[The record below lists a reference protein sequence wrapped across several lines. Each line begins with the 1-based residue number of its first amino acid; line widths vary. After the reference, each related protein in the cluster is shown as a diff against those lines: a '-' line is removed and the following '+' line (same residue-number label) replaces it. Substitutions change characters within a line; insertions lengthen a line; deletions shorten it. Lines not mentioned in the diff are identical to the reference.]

1 MKIKQMT
8 MIALLGLAM
17 VPAWAQTD
25 KYDGAP
31 VDILPLENPNFGL
44 MHHKTST
51 DAKTKSV
58 SAKYRAGRPDHV
70 NNALFKSF
78 VPVFNQDRGSCG
90 SAGAVRYMFTSE
102 VASFRNVDA
111 SDDNNSYPSH
121 FTWLTTYSHSDK
133 RQILR
138 HVGVPSA
145 AVYGG
150 RTYSALFGS
159 QDYSWNNYGW
169 MQGYDK
175 WYSAM
180 FNRLQNAWS
189 FPISLETEE
198 GREAL
203 KHWMW
208 NHNGD
213 DDFICGGV
221 AQIGVASAVTQ
232 KAIPNTAANQEAGV
246 VGMKYVGSWGETYD
260 HSLTMVGYDDRIE
273 FDLDGNGVCGE
284 AEKDE
289 VGAWII
295 VNSWGAGWAN
305 KGFIYCPYAYAGPWK
320 PRADKSKE
328 FFKPTV
334 YFIRKNYRPIR
345 TFKIKMDYTYRSEIA
360 LSIGIASDTSAT
372 KPELTLEMEHF
383 RYAGNNSISGKDPD
397 AEMPMLGTWADGVHD
412 EPMEFGYDVT
422 DLTSGFDRTKPLKYF
437 FIVKSKSG
445 AKGTGHIYNV
455 SLMDYELDPNGL
467 ETPFPMEV
475 TELSGGGKTTMVSM
489 VATGEP
495 AAKPRNLVLNDGK
508 LQWDAPAQV
517 SLKLTGYNVYAD
529 GVLIDSL
536 TADATSYTVA
546 TGSTLSYSLK
556 ARYASNG
563 GTLLSAMSNQVR
575 AAANEEAS
583 TDNYV
588 FNFQDDI
595 FTVPDLLNEY
605 CPEFT
610 LEFWVKLKSSVRH
623 PQDIGGFD
631 IFALQMTASRTISF
645 GWETLNSGHAYRE
658 SAVTLAADRWNHV
671 ALVVDKNTMSV
682 YVNGSRKKQFSS
694 VSYNGVPALGELNF
708 GSIGNPLNCYLDEIR
723 IWKKACT
730 SRELLYNNRQPIAR
744 PDLQDDLMAY
754 FKMDLIDDNGETKL
768 RDCARGHHGIF
779 VDYNPEAREVDNSF
793 LTMKRESNANFSI
806 SAGPHYPGDNIELT
820 ANSLLSATG
829 WKWEVPGADVDNLNS
844 QKAQVVYNE
853 VGKYPVS
860 LTVTDVDGTD
870 TTKVDTI
877 EIVAAPEPV
886 VDFNI
891 PAEILPAG
899 ERFSFVNKSTA
910 PGSRFV
916 WTMKGADEE
925 TVNGTNAGATYNNAG
940 TYDVT
945 LTAVSSS
952 GNKSV
957 TKQVTVTKAAPRS
970 AFNVSP
976 RYIIKGEEVYLTDHS
991 RYQPT
996 SWFWLITNNGNN
1008 SGVVGQKSSFTP
1020 DKAGFYNVSLTTT
1033 NDQGKSTVE
1042 EKNAFIVANADSKNG
1057 LHFGGDNQLLTFDCP
1072 FDAATSSFTV
1082 EWWMNPSKLEG
1093 AFSMQCGSALTFS
1106 TDALGVISVANSR
1119 SAFKSSNNFV
1129 IANEWHHYAVV
1140 YNAGRG
1146 TFYRDGEL
1154 INTTANTIGV
1164 PAADLSGKFV
1174 IGTAKNGMNTMMDEL
1189 RVWGKNFTQDLVRQY
1204 ANQPIEDV
1212 KAAEENDALL
1222 LYYNFN
1228 QGSGNVTDQTS
1239 GQHDGV
1245 RSGFGPDGDAWGLSM
1260 GVFTL
1265 NFDQVKKRN
1274 VSSTYLTNYRKNFL
1288 YDADAPVQGTSYF
1301 KVLSDGDKSTWQTE
1315 NAVTEGDIITG
1326 VHVEKSTG
1334 LMAMRTRY
1342 NNFAATLKDHKIFQ
1356 TLKLKKGIY
1365 TLSMDLARNS
1375 YSGSGSIYFAVNEG
1389 TSLPNTVDMATATD
1403 AVDLVSQGNRE
1414 LRFIVTEDDAE
1425 FTIGLVFNVTGYMS
1439 WAVNE
1444 FKLMCEEIEV
1454 QQADGIRSLRDAV
1467 EKGAQAAIRPIAG
1480 GVSVYSSDIQLVTV
1494 CDVQGR
1500 ILFSEKMSGLQR
1512 IALPVGIYIVNGT
1525 KVAVTK

>member
-536 TADATSYTVA
+536 TLH
-546 TGSTLSYSLK
+546 GSHRL
-556 ARYASNG
+556 
-563 GTLLSAMSNQVR
+563 
-575 AAANEEAS
+575 
-583 TDNYV
+583 
-588 FNFQDDI
+588 
-595 FTVPDLLNEY
+595 
-605 CPEFT
+605 
-610 LEFWVKLKSSVRH
+610 
-623 PQDIGGFD
+623 
-631 IFALQMTASRTISF
+631 
-645 GWETLNSGHAYRE
+645 HA
-658 SAVTLAADRWNHV
+658 
-671 ALVVDKNTMSV
+671 
-682 YVNGSRKKQFSS
+682 
-694 VSYNGVPALGELNF
+694 
-708 GSIGNPLNCYLDEIR
+708 
-723 IWKKACT
+723 
-730 SRELLYNNRQPIAR
+730 
-744 PDLQDDLMAY
+744 
-754 FKMDLIDDNGETKL
+754 
-768 RDCARGHHGIF
+768 
-779 VDYNPEAREVDNSF
+779 
-793 LTMKRESNANFSI
+793 
-806 SAGPHYPGDNIELT
+806 
-820 ANSLLSATG
+820 
-829 WKWEVPGADVDNLNS
+829 
-844 QKAQVVYNE
+844 
-853 VGKYPVS
+853 
-860 LTVTDVDGTD
+860 
-870 TTKVDTI
+870 
-877 EIVAAPEPV
+877 
-886 VDFNI
+886 
-891 PAEILPAG
+891 
-899 ERFSFVNKSTA
+899 
-910 PGSRFV
+910 
-916 WTMKGADEE
+916 
-925 TVNGTNAGATYNNAG
+925 
-940 TYDVT
+940 
-945 LTAVSSS
+945 
-952 GNKSV
+952 
-957 TKQVTVTKAAPRS
+957 
-970 AFNVSP
+970 
-976 RYIIKGEEVYLTDHS
+976 
-991 RYQPT
+991 
-996 SWFWLITNNGNN
+996 
-1008 SGVVGQKSSFTP
+1008 
-1020 DKAGFYNVSLTTT
+1020 
-1033 NDQGKSTVE
+1033 
-1042 EKNAFIVANADSKNG
+1042 
-1057 LHFGGDNQLLTFDCP
+1057 
-1072 FDAATSSFTV
+1072 
-1082 EWWMNPSKLEG
+1082 
-1093 AFSMQCGSALTFS
+1093 
-1106 TDALGVISVANSR
+1106 
-1119 SAFKSSNNFV
+1119 
-1129 IANEWHHYAVV
+1129 
-1140 YNAGRG
+1140 
-1146 TFYRDGEL
+1146 
-1154 INTTANTIGV
+1154 
-1164 PAADLSGKFV
+1164 
-1174 IGTAKNGMNTMMDEL
+1174 
-1189 RVWGKNFTQDLVRQY
+1189 
-1204 ANQPIEDV
+1204 
-1212 KAAEENDALL
+1212 
-1222 LYYNFN
+1222 
-1228 QGSGNVTDQTS
+1228 
-1239 GQHDGV
+1239 
-1245 RSGFGPDGDAWGLSM
+1245 
-1260 GVFTL
+1260 
-1265 NFDQVKKRN
+1265 
-1274 VSSTYLTNYRKNFL
+1274 
-1288 YDADAPVQGTSYF
+1288 
-1301 KVLSDGDKSTWQTE
+1301 
-1315 NAVTEGDIITG
+1315 
-1326 VHVEKSTG
+1326 
-1334 LMAMRTRY
+1334 
-1342 NNFAATLKDHKIFQ
+1342 
-1356 TLKLKKGIY
+1356 
-1365 TLSMDLARNS
+1365 
-1375 YSGSGSIYFAVNEG
+1375 
-1389 TSLPNTVDMATATD
+1389 
-1403 AVDLVSQGNRE
+1403 
-1414 LRFIVTEDDAE
+1414 
-1425 FTIGLVFNVTGYMS
+1425 
-1439 WAVNE
+1439 
-1444 FKLMCEEIEV
+1444 
-1454 QQADGIRSLRDAV
+1454 
-1467 EKGAQAAIRPIAG
+1467 
-1480 GVSVYSSDIQLVTV
+1480 
-1494 CDVQGR
+1494 
-1500 ILFSEKMSGLQR
+1500 
-1512 IALPVGIYIVNGT
+1512 
-1525 KVAVTK
+1525 

>member
-1 MKIKQMT
+1 MKIRQMT
-8 MIALLGLAM
+8 MTALMALVMMPAM
-17 VPAWAQTD
+17 AQTD

-31 VDILPLENPNFGL
+31 IDIRPLENPNYGL
-44 MHHKTST
+44 LRHKTST

-58 SAKYRAGRPDHV
+58 SAKYREGRPDHV
-70 NNALFKSF
+70 NNALYKSF

-111 SDDNNSYPSH
+111 SDDANSYPSH

-189 FPISLETEE
+189 FPISLEDET

-213 DDFICGGV
+213 DDYICGGV

-232 KAIPNTAANQEAGV
+232 KPIPNTAANKAAGV

-284 AEKDE
+284 ADKDE

-305 KGFIYCPYAYAGPWK
+305 QGFIYCPYAYAGPWK

-334 YFIRKNYRPIR
+334 YFIRKNYRPLR
-345 TFKIKMDYTYRSEIA
+345 TFKILMDYSYRSEIA
-360 LSIGIASDTSAT
+360 LSIGISKNVNAT
-372 KPELTLEMEHF
+372 KPDLTFEMEHF
-383 RYAGNNSISGKDPD
+383 RYSGNNNDNKPD
-397 AEMPMLGTWADGVHD
+397 AEMPMLGQWADGIHE

-422 DLTSGFDRTKPLKYF
+422 DMTSGFDRSQPLKYF
-437 FIVKSKSG
+437 FIVKSKDG
-445 AKGTGHIYNV
+445 AKGTGHIYKV

-467 ETPFPMEV
+467 EVPFPMEV
-475 TELSGGGKTTMVSM
+475 TELSGGNKTTMVSL
-489 VATGEP
+489 VVNGEP
-495 AAKPRNLVLNDGK
+495 APKPRNVTLNGTQMK
-508 LQWDAPAQV
+508 WDAPTEV
-517 SLKLTGYNVYAD
+517 TLKLTGYNVYAD
-529 GVLIDSL
+529 GLLIDSL
-536 TADATSYTVA
+536 DADATSYDIA
-546 TGSTLSYSLK
+546 ANSKLSYSLK

-563 GTLLSAMSNQVR
+563 GILLSPMSEQVR
-575 AAANEEAS
+575 VPEEEEAS
-583 TDNYV
+583 DDNYV
-588 FNFQDDI
+588 FNFNDDI
-595 FTVPDLLNEY
+595 FTVPDLLNQY
-605 CPEFT
+605 YPQFT
-610 LEFWVKLKSSVRH
+610 LEFWIKLKSTTRH
-623 PQDIGGFD
+623 MQEIGGFD
-631 IFALQMTASRTISF
+631 VFALQVTQSRTVNF
-645 GWETLNSGHAYRE
+645 GWETLNKGHAYRE
-658 SAVTLAADRWNHV
+658 SGVTLTSDRWNHV
-671 ALVVDKNTMSV
+671 ALVVDKNTMTV
-682 YVNGSRKKQFSS
+682 FVNGSRKQQFSS
-694 VSYNGVPALGELNF
+694 VSYCGMPALGELNF
-708 GSIGNPLNCYLDEIR
+708 GSVGNQLNCYLDEIR
-723 IWKKACT
+723 MWKSART
-730 SRELLYNNRQPIAR
+730 LRELSYNNRQPIAR
-744 PDLQDDLMAY
+744 PDLQDDLLAY
-754 FKMDLIDDNGETKL
+754 FKMDVIDDNGEKKL

-779 VDYNPEAREVDNSF
+779 VNYNPEAQEVDNSF
-793 LTMKRESNANFSI
+793 MTVKRDQVANFTI

-820 ANSLLSATG
+820 ANSLLTATD
-829 WKWEVPGADVDNLNS
+829 WKWTLPGADVDNLNLP
-844 QKAQVVYNE
+844 KVQVTYNE

-860 LTVTDVDGTD
+860 LTVTDVDGSD

-886 VDFNI
+886 IDFDI
-891 PAEILPAG
+891 PAEVLPAG
-899 ERFSFVNKSTA
+899 ERFSFINKSEA
-910 PGSRFV
+910 PGYRYV

-925 TVNGTNAGATYNNAG
+925 TVNATNAGATYNIAG

-945 LTAVSSS
+945 LSAINATGS
-952 GNKSV
+952 KSV
-957 TKQVTVTKAAPRS
+957 TKQVTVTKTAPLS
-970 AFNVSP
+970 VFSVSP
-976 RYIIKGEEVYLTDHS
+976 RYVIKGDNVYLTDRS

-996 SWFWLITNNGNN
+996 SWLWLVSNNGNN
-1008 SGVVGQKSSFTP
+1008 TGIVGQKSSFVPDTP
-1020 DKAGFYNVSLTTT
+1020 GYYNVSLTTT

-1057 LHFGGDNQLLTFDCP
+1057 LHFGGDNQLLTFDNP
-1072 FDAATSSFTV
+1072 FTEETTNFTV

-1093 AFSMQCGSALTFS
+1093 AFSLQCGSALTIT
-1106 TDALGVISVANSR
+1106 TDANGVISIANSR
-1119 SAFKSSNNFV
+1119 TSVKSVAKYV
-1129 IANEWHHYAVV
+1129 IANEWHHYAIV
-1140 YNAGRG
+1140 YNLGRG
-1146 TFYRDGEL
+1146 TFYRDGVS
-1154 INTTANTIGV
+1154 ISSSSNTVGITPVDFG
-1164 PAADLSGKFV
+1164 GQFV
-1174 IGTAKNGMNTMMDEL
+1174 IGSATNGMTTMIDEL
-1189 RVWGKNFTQDLVRQY
+1189 RVWNKSLSRDLIRQY

-1212 KAAEENDALL
+1212 KAAEENDGLL

-1228 QGSGNVTDQTS
+1228 QGSGNATDQTS
-1239 GQHDGV
+1239 GKHDGV

-1265 NFDQVKKRN
+1265 NFGESKVRN
-1274 VSSTYLTNYRKNFL
+1274 VTSTYLTNYRKNFL
-1288 YDADAPVQGTSYF
+1288 YDAEAPVNGTSYF
-1301 KVLSDGDKSTWQTE
+1301 KVLEDDEESTWKSE
-1315 NAVTEGDIITG
+1315 NTVTEGDIVTG

-1334 LMAMRTRY
+1334 LLAMRTRY
-1342 NNFAATLKDHKIFQ
+1342 SSFASDLVDHKFYQ
-1356 TLKLKKGIY
+1356 TVKLKKGIY
-1365 TLSMDLARNS
+1365 TLSMELSRSS
-1375 YSGSGSIYFAVNEG
+1375 YGGTGSIFFVVNEG
-1389 TSLPNTVDMATATD
+1389 TSLPNTADMNGATD
-1403 AVDLVSQGNRE
+1403 AVDIVANGNQP
-1414 LRFIVTEDDAE
+1414 LHFIVTEDDTE
-1425 FTIGLVFNVTGYMS
+1425 YTIGLVFSVSGYMS
-1439 WAVNE
+1439 WAASE
-1444 FKLMCEEIEV
+1444 FKLECEDIEV

-1467 EKGAQAAIRPIAG
+1467 EKGAQPAVKPIAG
-1480 GVSVYSSDIQLVTV
+1480 GVSVYSPEIQLVTV

-1500 ILFSEKMSGLQR
+1500 IVFSEKMSGLQR
-1512 IALPVGIYIVNGT
+1512 IALPVGIYIVNGV